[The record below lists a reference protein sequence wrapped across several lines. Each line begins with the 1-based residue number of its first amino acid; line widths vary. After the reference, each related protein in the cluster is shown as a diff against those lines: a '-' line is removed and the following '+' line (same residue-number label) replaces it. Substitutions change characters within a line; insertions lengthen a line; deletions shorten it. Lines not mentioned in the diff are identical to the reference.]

1 MSLRRGYFFARRRA
15 PNPARFQE
23 QTEQVFKTTV
33 FLSRLED
40 FAGMNEAIAH
50 L

>member
-1 MSLRRGYFFARRRA
+1 VVISSHRRRA